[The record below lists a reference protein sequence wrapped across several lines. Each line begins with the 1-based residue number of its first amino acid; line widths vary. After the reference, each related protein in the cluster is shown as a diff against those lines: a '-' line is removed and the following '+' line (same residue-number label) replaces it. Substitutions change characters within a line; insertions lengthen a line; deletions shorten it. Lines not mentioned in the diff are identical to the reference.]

1 MVDPSLRCSTTAV
14 CVCVC
19 VCGGGGGGGGGGGMY
34 ICWTMCICT
43 Y

>member
-19 VCGGGGGGGGGGGMY
+19 VGGGGGGGA
-34 ICWTMCICT
+34 CT
-43 Y
+43 YVGQCVYVHISQ